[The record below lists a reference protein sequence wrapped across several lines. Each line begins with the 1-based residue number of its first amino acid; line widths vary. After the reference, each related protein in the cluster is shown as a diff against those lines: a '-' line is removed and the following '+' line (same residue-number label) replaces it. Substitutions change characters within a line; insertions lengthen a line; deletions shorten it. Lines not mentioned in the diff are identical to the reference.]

1 MAEEQKTQNLLDN
14 VGLITKKYDDIA
26 KITGEKF
33 NIFSIMSMESNERY
47 THSAI
52 IGELLN
58 PKGSHG
64 QGSVFLK
71 LFFNEIIQL
80 KAISNFDFDNVKIL
94 IEQYIGSINHDF
106 TQGGFIDI
114 VIKDDNNV
122 VVIENKIH
130 APDQKNQLLRYKNH
144 YKKCV
149 LLYLNLFGDDAS
161 EGSRV
166 NLKLDLDYHIITY
179 NHHIKNW
186 LENCFKEAANQPIV
200 RETIKQYLN
209 SVKKLTNQTINSDM
223 SNEIVNLILKNNDNL
238 ENANQIANSL
248 NVVKNAIVNKVKN
261 LVNMSDVDKTFLN
274 NKIKEVFEFGHLKI
288 LPFWQESNY
297 KLIRYD
303 IVTNLKDERVIIH
316 VEARNTEIHIRY
328 LSNIPA
334 LQEKLVNSIEI
345 KKFNYYSKDDEMY
358 DEIKRQVLEILN
370 FLANNKIEF

>member
-1 MAEEQKTQNLLDN
+1 
-14 VGLITKKYDDIA
+14 
-26 KITGEKF
+26 
-33 NIFSIMSMESNERY
+33 
-47 THSAI
+47 
-52 IGELLN
+52 
-58 PKGSHG
+58 
-64 QGSVFLK
+64 
-71 LFFNEIIQL
+71 
-80 KAISNFDFDNVKIL
+80 
-94 IEQYIGSINHDF
+94 
-106 TQGGFIDI
+106 
-114 VIKDDNNV
+114 
-122 VVIENKIH
+122 
-130 APDQKNQLLRYKNH
+130 
-144 YKKCV
+144 
-149 LLYLNLFGDDAS
+149 
-161 EGSRV
+161 
-166 NLKLDLDYHIITY
+166 
-179 NHHIKNW
+179 
-186 LENCFKEAANQPIV
+186 
-200 RETIKQYLN
+200 
-209 SVKKLTNQTINSDM
+209 M